1 MLGVGRM
8 PGAFA
13 LLLCGWMCLGGSP
26 AFASPESRALAARA
40 AFDIYSLDRED
51 ALALYK
57 QAVAADP
64 GDAAAYRGLA
74 GALWLSITFRRGNM
88 TVDDYLGKVGHS
100 DLKLPPP
107 APDVA
112 QAFGDAVNHALELAQ
127 KRVDVNP
134 KDPDGHYQL
143 GAAIGLRASYI
154 ITVEGGM
161 LKAVKSARGAYEE
174 HEKVLELDPGRADA
188 GLIVGTYRYVVSAMS
203 LPVRLFAYI
212 YGFGSGKEKGMQLI
226 TRASEYP
233 GDNQTDARLALVLLD
248 NREALYDAALD
259 QLAALRLRYPKNR
272 ILWLETGATYLR
284 SGRALDAE
292 RWLTDG
298 IARFES
304 DSRPKMFG
312 EAALWYYKRGAARAA
327 LEHTSDADADLRKAL
342 AAEGRQWVHGR
353 AHLELGKL
361 ALKANNKTAA
371 NAELRQA
378 VSLCAADNDTAA
390 ADEARHLI
398 R

>member
-1 MLGVGRM
+1 MLDVART
-8 PGAFA
+8 PSAIVA
-13 LLLCGWMCLGGSP
+13 SLSIWACLGGSP
-26 AFASPESRALAARA
+26 ALASPESRALTARA
-40 AFDIYSLDRED
+40 AFDIYSLDRDD

-64 GDAAAYRGLA
+64 NDVTAYRGLA
-74 GALWLSITFRRGNM
+74 SALWLSITFRRGNM

-107 APDVA
+107 SPEVA
-112 QAFGDAVNHALELAQ
+112 QAFRDAVNRALELGQ
-127 KRVDVNP
+127 KRVTANP
-134 KDPDGHYQL
+134 KDADGHYQL

-161 LKAVKSARGAYEE
+161 LGAVKAARGAYDE
-174 HEKVLELDPGRADA
+174 HEKVLELDPKRADA

-212 YGFGSGKEKGMQLI
+212 YGFGGGKEKGMQLI
-226 TRASEYP
+226 TAASEYP

-248 NREALYDAALD
+248 NREGLYDAALL
-259 QLAALRLRYPKNR
+259 QLATLRQLYPKNR

-284 SGRALDAE
+284 SGRPQDAD

-304 DSRPKMFG
+304 DSRQKMFG
-312 EAALWYYKRGAARAA
+312 EPALWYYKRGAARAA
-327 LEHTSDADADLRKAL
+327 LDRDSDADADLRQAL
-342 AAEGRQWVHGR
+342 ASEGRQWVHGR
-353 AHLELGKL
+353 THLELGKL
-361 ALKANNKTAA
+361 ALKERNKSAA

-378 VSLCAADNDTAA
+378 VSLCSADNDAA
-390 ADEARHLI
+390 AAEEARRLI
-398 R
+398 H